1 MKVLIKKTDHEEN
14 IDYALSCKQEKEIHC
29 ERKKLLLIDKN
40 SIATSHLKTSCKRLQ
55 CATF

>member
-14 IDYALSCKQEKEIHC
+14 IHYALSCKQEKEIHC

-40 SIATSHLKTSCKRLQ
+40 SIATSHLKNFL
-55 CATF
+55 